1 MDAKP
6 PCPSGAGRCPAK
18 GRGLL
23 QSFLKLTESTRRFWC
38 NFSIAA
44 SSKESCHGKE
54 KHWHVR
60 PVRQSGVLEKASMLG
75 PACQN
80 SGLCPVSSTREGRL
94 GTPACPRAEAAGIE
108 EWLRLQT
115 SVGLRQ
121 GKEGTQGPT
130 TPASLYIDVVFLLLA
145 GGAQTQPLRASQDRA

>member
-1 MDAKP
+1 
-6 PCPSGAGRCPAK
+6 
-18 GRGLL
+18 
-23 QSFLKLTESTRRFWC
+23 
-38 NFSIAA
+38 
-44 SSKESCHGKE
+44 
-54 KHWHVR
+54 
-60 PVRQSGVLEKASMLG
+60 MLG

-145 GGAQTQPLRASQDRA
+145 GGAQTRPLRASQDRA